1 MLPSFKATI
10 KKWDRYPTTNT
21 RIRLFGATTTAAVL
35 PLASPSACVC
45 LNLVCSPN
53 PLCSDGSGSVSQ
65 EEYKALPHAKP
76 TDKPEEVIHNFYLA
90 YMDSVAPSHDET

>member
-1 MLPSFKATI
+1 MHG
-10 KKWDRYPTTNT
+10 
-21 RIRLFGATTTAAVL
+21 LFGTHHDRRRATSCIAF
-35 PLASPSACVC
+35 CVC
-45 LNLVCSPN
+45 LSLVCSPN
-53 PLCSDGSGSVSQ
+53 PLYSDGSGTVSQ